1 MKPVAACGFSDTAAP
16 QVLIPNQDPTSALE
30 EISRINAMDDTAR
43 LAKELEK
50 YSVFSPTDVPQGF
63 QAPNLLS
70 ADELK
75 VRLVAAISAQLRTRV
90 EGVDGSANAA
100 FQGVA
105 GPLTGVRIGAM
116 GKVTAISA
124 AELATT
130 TADD

>member
-1 MKPVAACGFSDTAAP
+1 V
-16 QVLIPNQDPTSALE
+16 
-30 EISRINAMDDTAR
+30 
-43 LAKELEK
+43 KELEK
-50 YSVFSPTDVPQGF
+50 YSVFSPKEEFQGF
-63 QAPNLLS
+63 EAAGTLS

-75 VRLVAAISAQLRTRV
+75 VRIVAAISAQLRTRV

-116 GKVTAISA
+116 GRVTASSA